1 VGAVNLAAGITLGP
15 TTAAA
20 ALLGVGTG
28 SGLLL
33 VVLGWR
39 GTDPHRPRRPRR
51 TRTRAIGTVDQ
62 HRTLRLAAAVAVA
75 VVTGLLT
82 GWVVGAVLA
91 GLAAWALPRVMGR
104 DPEHARRVARIEAV
118 ATWTEM
124 LRDTLSAAAGLEQ
137 ALLATAPLA
146 PAAIRGQ
153 VGELAAGI
161 ENGERLAPALR
172 RLGERLD
179 DPVGDLVI
187 AALLLAAGQQT
198 RRLADLLGSLAD
210 AARGHA
216 WMRMRVEAG
225 RARTRTSVRVIV
237 GTTCAFA
244 VAVVLL
250 NREYMGAYDHA
261 TGQIVLLGI
270 GALFAFGF
278 TWLARIARIT
288 RPDRFL
294 SPVGH
299 DPTGGHRVLA
309 AGGKAGVTP

>member
-1 VGAVNLAAGITLGP
+1 MNIALSP
-15 TTAAA
+15 TTGVA
-20 ALLGVGTG
+20 ALLGAGTG
-28 SGLLL
+28 MGLLL

-39 GTDPHRPRRPRR
+39 GTDPNRCRQ
-51 TRTRAIGTVDQ
+51 TRTRAAGAVDKD
-62 HRTLRLAAAVAVA
+62 RMLRLAWAVAAA

-91 GLAAWALPRVMGR
+91 GLACWALPRVLGR
-104 DPEHARRVARIEAV
+104 DPEHARRVARIEAI

-137 ALLATAPLA
+137 AILATAPLA
-146 PAAIRGQ
+146 PAVIRGE

-161 ENGERLAPALR
+161 ENGERLASALR
-172 RLGERLD
+172 GLGERMD

-187 AALLLAAGQQT
+187 AALLLATDQQT

-210 AARGHA
+210 AARGQA
-216 WMRMRVEAG
+216 SMRMRVEAG

-237 GTTCAFA
+237 GTTLTFA

-250 NREYMGAYDHA
+250 NRDYMGAYDSA
-261 TGQIVLLGI
+261 IGQVVLLGI
-270 GALFAFGF
+270 GALFAVGF
-278 TWLARIARIT
+278 AWLARIARIA

-294 SPVGH
+294 STAAED
-299 DPTGGHRVLA
+299 DPAGGQRVLV
-309 AGGKAGVTP
+309 VTGRQE

>member
-1 VGAVNLAAGITLGP
+1 MGTVNITLSP
-15 TTAAA
+15 TTATA

-28 SGLLL
+28 LGLLL
-33 VVLGWR
+33 MVLGWR
-39 GTDPHRPRRPRR
+39 GPDRRRHRR
-51 TRTRAIGTVDQ
+51 TRTRAAGTVDQ
-62 HRTLRLAAAVAVA
+62 HRSLRIALAVTAG

-91 GLAAWALPRVMGR
+91 GLAAWALPRVLGR

-137 ALLATAPLA
+137 AILATAPLA
-146 PAAIRGQ
+146 PTAIRGE

-161 ENGERLAPALR
+161 ENGDRLAPALR

-187 AALLLAAGQQT
+187 AALLLAAEQQT
-198 RRLADLLGSLAD
+198 RQLAELLGSLAD
-210 AARGHA
+210 AARGQA
-216 WMRMRVEAG
+216 SMRMRVEAG

-237 GTTCAFA
+237 GTTLAFA

-250 NREYMGAYDHA
+250 NRDYMGAYDSA
-261 TGQIVLLGI
+261 AGQIVLLGI
-270 GALFAFGF
+270 GALFAAGF
-278 TWLARIARIT
+278 AWLNRIARVAQ
-288 RPDRFL
+288 PDRFL
-294 SPVGH
+294 STADQ
-299 DPTGGHRVLA
+299 DPATSPAQGL
-309 AGGKAGVTP
+309 VTARQE

>member
-1 VGAVNLAAGITLGP
+1 MSLAANITLNP

-28 SGLLL
+28 LGLLL

-39 GTDPHRPRRPRR
+39 GTDPRRQRH
-51 TRTRAIGTVDQ
+51 TRTRAARTVDQ
-62 HRTLRLAAAVAVA
+62 HRGLRIALAVTAG

-91 GLAAWALPRVMGR
+91 GLAAWALPRVLGR
-104 DPEHARRVARIEAV
+104 DPEHAGRVARIEAI

-137 ALLATAPLA
+137 AILATAPLA
-146 PAAIRGQ
+146 PSAIRGE

-161 ENGERLAPALR
+161 ENGDRLAPALR
-172 RLGERLD
+172 RLGEHLD

-187 AALLLAAGQQT
+187 AALLLAAEQQT
-198 RRLADLLGSLAD
+198 RQLAELLGSLAD
-210 AARGHA
+210 AARGQA
-216 WMRMRVEAG
+216 SMRMRVEAG

-237 GTTCAFA
+237 GTTLAFA

-250 NREYMGAYDHA
+250 NRNYMGAYDSA
-261 TGQIVLLGI
+261 AGQIVLLGI
-270 GALFAFGF
+270 GVLFAAGF
-278 TWLARIARIT
+278 AWLNRIARVAQ
-288 RPDRFL
+288 PDRFL
-294 SPVGH
+294 STADQDPAGNPAPV
-299 DPTGGHRVLA
+299 L
-309 AGGKAGVTP
+309 VTARQE

>member
-1 VGAVNLAAGITLGP
+1 MNITLSP
-15 TTAAA
+15 TTATA

-28 SGLLL
+28 LGLLL

-39 GTDPHRPRRPRR
+39 GTDPQRQRR
-51 TRTRAIGTVDQ
+51 TRTRAAGTVDQ
-62 HRTLRLAAAVAVA
+62 HRSLRIAIAVTAG

-91 GLAAWALPRVMGR
+91 GLAAWALPRVLGR
-104 DPEHARRVARIEAV
+104 DPEHARRVARIEAI

-137 ALLATAPLA
+137 AILATAPLA
-146 PAAIRGQ
+146 PTAIRGE

-161 ENGERLAPALR
+161 ENGDRLAPALR

-187 AALLLAAGQQT
+187 AALLLAAEQQT
-198 RRLADLLGSLAD
+198 RQLADLLGSLAD
-210 AARGHA
+210 AARGQA
-216 WMRMRVEAG
+216 SMRMRVEAG

-237 GTTCAFA
+237 GTTLAFA

-250 NREYMGAYDHA
+250 NRHYMSAYDSA
-261 TGQIVLLGI
+261 AGQIVLLGI
-270 GALFAFGF
+270 GGLFAVGF
-278 TWLARIARIT
+278 AWLNRIARVAQ
-288 RPDRFL
+288 PGRFL
-294 SPVGH
+294 STADQGSA
-299 DPTGGHRVLA
+299 TSSARGL
-309 AGGKAGVTP
+309 VTARQE

>member
-1 VGAVNLAAGITLGP
+1 MGTVNITLSP

-28 SGLLL
+28 VGLLL

-39 GTDPHRPRRPRR
+39 GTDPHRQRR
-51 TRTRAIGTVDQ
+51 TRTRAAGNVGQ
-62 HRTLRLAAAVAVA
+62 HRGLRMALAVTAG

-91 GLAAWALPRVMGR
+91 GLAAWALPRVLGR
-104 DPEHARRVARIEAV
+104 DPEHARRVARIEAI

-137 ALLATAPLA
+137 AILATAPLA
-146 PAAIRGQ
+146 PTAIRGE

-161 ENGERLAPALR
+161 ENGDRLAPALR

-187 AALLLAAGQQT
+187 AALLLAAEQQT
-198 RRLADLLGSLAD
+198 RQLADLLGSLAD
-210 AARGHA
+210 AARGQA
-216 WMRMRVEAG
+216 SMRMRVEAG

-237 GTTCAFA
+237 GTTLAFA

-250 NREYMGAYDHA
+250 NRDYMGAYDSA
-261 TGQIVLLGI
+261 AGQIVLLGI
-270 GALFAFGF
+270 GALFAAGF
-278 TWLARIARIT
+278 AWLNRIARVAQ
-288 RPDRFL
+288 PDRFL
-294 SPVGH
+294 STADQDSATSPARG
-299 DPTGGHRVLA
+299 L
-309 AGGKAGVTP
+309 VTARQE